1 MREIVFLTGSES
13 RYGFALCGIR
23 QEIAGRDEAEAR
35 LRQLIV
41 EKDVGLLVIDER
53 LAAAIPRECLEAIE
67 EGWHGLLVTLP
78 APNAEAGEEDR
89 WQALLRRALGYH
101 VRLEP

>member
-23 QEIAGRDEAEAR
+23 QEIAGRDEAEVR
-35 LRQLIV
+35 LRQLV
-41 EKDVGLLVIDER
+41 AEKDVGVLVIDER
-53 LAAAIPRECLEAIE
+53 LATSIPQARFDEIE

-78 APNAEAGEEDR
+78 TPNAEAEEEDR